1 MYLEYWGFKKFPF
14 DNVPDPN
21 FFYLSKP
28 HEEGLTRL
36 VYAVERRK
44 GCALLSGDPG
54 AGKTILSKVFL
65 QRIPAQK
72 FDIALISNPCVDT
85 LEFLQDVLYK
95 LNFNDVPSTKVQI
108 LQVLNKKLTENM
120 NNNLETLL
128 MIDEAQLL
136 TVATLEEIRLLL
148 NFQLSNRFMLTIFL
162 MGQPEM
168 LDQIKKIKQL
178 EQRIAIKYFLRPFN
192 LEETAKYILFR
203 EKKAG
208 GTKNVF
214 TKQAIE
220 LVFKHTN
227 GVPRMINN
235 LCDLAL
241 LVGSSE
247 KREMI
252 AADLIE
258 DLLEDGAVF

>member
-14 DNVPDPN
+14 DNVPDPD

-36 VYAVERRK
+36 LYAVERRK
-44 GCALLSGDPG
+44 GCAMLSGDPG
-54 AGKTILSKVFL
+54 SGKTILSKVFL
-65 QRIPAQK
+65 RRIPEQK
-72 FDIALISNPCVDT
+72 FDIAMISNPMVDT
-85 LEFLQDVLYK
+85 TEFLQDILYK
-95 LNFNDVPSTKVQI
+95 FNINDVPNAKVQI
-108 LQVLNKKLTENM
+108 LQVLNKRLTDNM
-120 NNNLETLL
+120 NNDRETLL
-128 MIDEAQLL
+128 VIDEAQLL
-136 TVATLEEIRLLL
+136 TLATLEEIRLLL
-148 NFQLSNRFMLTIFL
+148 NFQLSNRFLLTIFL

-168 LDQIKKIKQL
+168 VDQIKKIKQL

-192 LEETAKYILFR
+192 FEETAKYILFR

-214 TKQAIE
+214 TRQAID

-227 GVPRMINN
+227 GIPRMINN

-241 LVGSSE
+241 LVGSGQQ
-247 KREMI
+247 KEMI
-252 AADLIE
+252 TADLIE
-258 DLLEDGAVF
+258 DLLEDGAIF